1 MILNS
6 TLVRTKIENLRLLI
20 VCRPLQLM
28 LLHLPITNL
37 QTSSPTNLNVYKDL
51 PLPLKG
57 LNFCHMNVCSLT
69 NKLDEIKLILS
80 SRITSSNAKKPN
92 LLLGLSET
100 FFDDSWDN
108 ATLAVDHCTIVRAD
122 RKGKKG
128 GALLLYVPDNVIF
141 KRRLDLEING
151 VECLW
156 IEIIFP
162 HSKPILVSFVYRP
175 PSSDASFLDIFDSM
189 LSKVKQTLRVTK
201 QLF

>member
-128 GALLLYVPDNVIF
+128 GALLLYVPDN
-141 KRRLDLEING
+141 
-151 VECLW
+151 
-156 IEIIFP
+156 
-162 HSKPILVSFVYRP
+162 
-175 PSSDASFLDIFDSM
+175 
-189 LSKVKQTLRVTK
+189 
-201 QLF
+201 